1 MAEEKRCLA
10 CGEPL
15 KGRVDKKFCDDQC
28 RSQYNNRNNSDTT
41 TKMRNVNNILR
52 KNRRI
57 LQQALA
63 DSFTARMP
71 KTRLTEK
78 GFNTKYHTHT
88 YTTRDD
94 HTYVFC
100 YEYGYLPLKN
110 DSVVVVKWKKEWVD

>member
-1 MAEEKRCLA
+1 
-10 CGEPL
+10 
-15 KGRVDKKFCDDQC
+15 
-28 RSQYNNRNNSDTT
+28 
-41 TKMRNVNNILR
+41 
-52 KNRRI
+52 
-57 LQQALA
+57 
-63 DSFTARMP
+63 MP
-71 KTRLTEK
+71 KARLMEK